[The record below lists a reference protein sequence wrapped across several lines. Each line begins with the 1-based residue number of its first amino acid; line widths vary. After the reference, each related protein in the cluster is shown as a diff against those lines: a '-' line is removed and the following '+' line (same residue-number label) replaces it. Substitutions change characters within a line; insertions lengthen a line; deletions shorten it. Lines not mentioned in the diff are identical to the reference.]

1 MQSRQ
6 QSESHLED
14 DREMHLKDLVFE
26 GADRSVN
33 ASKASRHAK
42 QLDAKRRSAK
52 EGHDM
57 MVAVPGENSMQVYER
72 ELDKLRNQQRAVK
85 NDDEFIRKMDKF
97 NRFISQKQQQY
108 ARNQGLMRPHSSTHP
123 HAVDQFSDG
132 PVRLQ

>member
-42 QLDAKRRSAK
+42 HVEAKRKPGR

-85 NDDEFIRKMDKF
+85 
-97 NRFISQKQQQY
+97 SC
-108 ARNQGLMRPHSSTHP
+108 LM
-123 HAVDQFSDG
+123 
-132 PVRLQ
+132 